1 MPRRRR
7 NARISEED
15 KQRIIEKYE
24 ANEDF
29 LVTAADL
36 GIKRTTAYGIIRNYQ
51 NTGHVHDGRHRAG
64 RYNVYNVAYTYYI
77 HVHILYVL

>member
-29 LVTAADL
+29 LITAADL

-51 NTGHVHDGRHRAG
+51 NTGQVHDSRHPAG
-64 RYNVYNVAYTYYI
+64 RYNVYICSIYYI
-77 HVHILYVL
+77 YEL